1 MLSFRFI
8 SFYLSIAS
16 ICLATRSPEAIYYLD
31 NEPKGARIISLPV
44 NRDGLL
50 GDFTSTSTG
59 GLGRYSTEGVN
70 YTYPYTDQL
79 TSQNSVVISGNSLF
93 TVNPGSNTVSLF
105 NIAKDD
111 PTHPRLVGEP
121 ASSGGDFPVSI
132 AYSHALHVACVLNGG
147 KVAGIQCFNVD
158 DRGLHLTGSFIPI
171 DLNQTSPPHGPT
183 NTASDIVFN
192 PSSTALF
199 ATIKG
204 DGVTAGHFVALPVV
218 DGRVVPNPRVSRPP
232 GFEYQW
238 SISFINDTTA
248 AVSDP
253 SIGAAFATVAYP
265 SLDITFAKNL
275 PVEKLPGS
283 AVCWSQYSERF
294 DALYFFDGYTG
305 IIPVIDPKTGLN
317 KYNMTAPVPE
327 HPDQH
332 AQGGLYDSA
341 VAGIYLYTLSGVSQI
356 HVFSLLGS
364 RGNGKIPSVIQ
375 TKDLT
380 SVGTRRGWQGMAAW
394 PNGF

>member
-1 MLSFRFI
+1 MV
-8 SFYLSIAS
+8 YAS
-16 ICLATRSPEAIYYLD
+16 AFVLRV
-31 NEPKGARIISLPV
+31 GARIISLPV
-44 NRDGLL
+44 NEDGLL
-50 GDFTSTSTG
+50 GEFTSTSTG
-59 GLGRYSTEGVN
+59 GLGRYSTEGPN
-70 YTYPYTDQL
+70 YTYPITDQL
-79 TSQNSVVISGNSLF
+79 TSQNAVVVSGNSLF

-105 NIAKDD
+105 NIPKDD
-111 PTHPRLVGEP
+111 PTHPSLVGKP
-121 ASSGGDFPVSI
+121 ASSGGDFPVSV

-147 KVAGIQCFNVD
+147 NVAGIQCFKVD
-158 DRGLHLTGSFIPI
+158 DRGLHLTGSFIPV

-204 DGVTAGHFVALPVV
+204 DFKGDGVVAGHFAALPVV
-218 DGRVVPNPRVSRPP
+218 NGQVVANPRVSRPP
-232 GFEYQW
+232 GFAFEW

-265 SLDITFAKNL
+265 SLDITFAKDL
-275 PVEKLPGS
+275 PVDRLPKS
-283 AVCWSQYSERF
+283 AVCWSEYSERF

-305 IIPVIDPKTGLN
+305 TVPVIDPKTGLH

-327 HPDQH
+327 HPAH
-332 AQGGLYDSA
+332 HPEGGLYDSV
-341 VAGIYLYTLSGVSQI
+341 VAGTYLYVLGGTSQI